1 MLLCLEGG
9 EGEGALTKITEGAG
23 YSGAR
28 CHVLLQLVLPEDA
41 TELPSNWALH
51 SHRLAAI
58 LMLVSLAEKDDLWK
72 KLRGKGGG

>member
-9 EGEGALTKITEGAG
+9 KGEGALTKIAEGAG

-28 CHVLLQLVLPEDA
+28 CHVLLQLVLSEDA
-41 TELPSNWALH
+41 TELPSNRALH
-51 SHRLAAI
+51 SHKLAAV

-72 KLRGKGGG
+72 KLRGGGE